1 MSRLNS
7 RLLINMRQNYIR
19 VDMRILHSRPEK
31 QTISNTLFMKHIF
44 GILMIL
50 VVATGTHANNL
61 VNCSNSEPRVE
72 IATRVENNYLSIE
85 VADELVGVNVTVS
98 VFNSMGEIVLEETLG
113 LGLNKINVQTLAKGE
128 YVAVVR
134 ENDQYASKSAFVVS

>member
-1 MSRLNS
+1 
-7 RLLINMRQNYIR
+7 
-19 VDMRILHSRPEK
+19 
-31 QTISNTLFMKHIF
+31 MKRFF

-61 VNCSNSEPRVE
+61 VNDSNSEPKVE
-72 IATRVENNYLSIE
+72 IATRVENNFLSIE
-85 VADELVGVNVTVS
+85 VADELVGTNMTVS

-113 LGLNKINVQTLAKGE
+113 LGLNKINVQTLAKGD